1 MNKNK
6 NKNRGWA
13 RKRGWRKEGKKEK
26 ASSKQANSDEMERR
40 EERKKRKRSRERER
54 RCGRAVVDAMRN
66 EEEEKEGEV
75 ALCVRV
81 QEDGQKVK
89 IRSGEGGTES
99 VHFLCAFVSWKK
111 IGRRGK
117 ALFASPPRRAAI
129 SSLRDTDHV
138 VAGWVLLP
146 NNPPLDV
153 ATD

>member
-89 IRSGEGGTES
+89 IRSGEGGTECS
-99 VHFLCAFVSWKK
+99 LFVCLCLMEEDWAQREGTVCFPTQASSHFVTSRHGPC
-111 IGRRGK
+111 RRRVGT
-117 ALFASPPRRAAI
+117 APQQPAS
-129 SSLRDTDHV
+129 
-138 VAGWVLLP
+138 
-146 NNPPLDV
+146 
-153 ATD
+153 